1 MSEEGNGWTYT
12 ADDKVYLVNKFTD
25 EGQVA
30 FKLIVET
37 NTELDA
43 ARKKTMQLEM
53 AVRGFNAVI
62 SGQLTDNMAV
72 EDDPDTTEDVVV
84 D

>member
-62 SGQLTDNMAV
+62 SGQLTDDMINEEV
-72 EDDPDTTEDVVV
+72 ENTPEE
-84 D
+84 

>member
-12 ADDKVYLVNKFTD
+12 ADDKIYLVNKFTD

-62 SGQLTDNMAV
+62 SGQLTDDMINEEV
-72 EDDPDTTEDVVV
+72 ENTPEE
-84 D
+84 

>member
-37 NTELDA
+37 NKELDA

-62 SGQLTDNMAV
+62 SGQLTDGMTI

>member
-37 NTELDA
+37 NKELDA

-62 SGQLTDNMAV
+62 SGQLTDDMINEEV
-72 EDDPDTTEDVVV
+72 ENTPEE
-84 D
+84 

>member
-12 ADDKVYLVNKFTD
+12 ADDKIYLVNKFTD

-62 SGQLTDNMAV
+62 SGQLTDDMINKEV
-72 EDDPDTTEDVVV
+72 ENTPEE
-84 D
+84 

>member
-62 SGQLTDNMAV
+62 SGQLTDDMINKEV
-72 EDDPDTTEDVVV
+72 ENTPEE
-84 D
+84 